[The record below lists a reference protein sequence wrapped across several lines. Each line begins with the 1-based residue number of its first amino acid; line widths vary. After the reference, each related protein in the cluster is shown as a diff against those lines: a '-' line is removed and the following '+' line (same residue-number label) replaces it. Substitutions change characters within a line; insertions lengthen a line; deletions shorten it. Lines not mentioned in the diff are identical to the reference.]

1 MRYEPVYVQ
10 DVFLEHP
17 LLYISIFIIGLLLYK
32 LINRRK
38 DKPSG
43 SSTPPSAPTPPI
55 FNNGP
60 KAPTPP
66 RQTYASAESS
76 TKVFRADHSMAGNT
90 LRGETLGVS
99 AFRAGDKAVLFNE
112 DGKIIGQANVT
123 RASENELVLIA
134 SDGKTDCSKAEIVI
148 NAPAWEEDYDTAV
161 VSAMKEKGRSM
172 RMVQFRYDDRTD
184 LDMSKAVVM
193 RVDSIDRQA
202 GTVEGPSLGLT
213 PEKSREQGFDM
224 KMSHFTPHGHWPL
237 AIKSMTLTTGGGQG
251 DRLCLT
257 CQTDD
262 VQIGDVISNGKVDD
276 DHTLTCERLASWK
289 HRLFYA
295 RVAEQEAAMEPLSD
309 PAAEGPVTSV
319 PAADSAASGREASDQ
334 AKAEL
339 IEKLIPAHDAD
350 SASTRLDHEL
360 KKMASKPNDQ
370 AFQRLVCAMVKEG
383 LDGSSLYL
391 PADAN
396 NAPLYFEFNH
406 TRVYALYT
414 DQTIAKACA
423 SACMNG
429 GAAGSCV
436 RVPLGKVIETA
447 NASAAIALNLGLP
460 TQAILPPDVAHTI
473 HYMKMV
479 KELGAKEDDPS
490 WASWFGILN
499 GYLKDCAIFER
510 SGSDAE
516 NDFLLGGSYQ
526 KNEVTL
532 WLPIQREERDSQVVY
547 QLVPEQ
553 LGLEKR

>member
-1 MRYEPVYVQ
+1 MTW
-10 DVFLEHP
+10 
-17 LLYISIFIIGLLLYK
+17 LYIAVIVIVLVVSALR
-32 LINRRK
+32 N
-38 DKPSG
+38 PSKNK
-43 SSTPPSAPTPPI
+43 SAGNSPATPPI
-55 FNNGP
+55 FNDGFR
-60 KAPTPP
+60 APTP
-66 RQTYASAESS
+66 RQTYESTWSSA
-76 TKVFRADHSMAGNT
+76 KVFRVDHSMAGNI

-99 AFRAGDKAVLFNE
+99 AFRAGDKAVVFNE

-123 RASENELVLIA
+123 RASENELVLSA
-134 SDGKTDCSKAEIVI
+134 PDGKTDCSKAEIVI
-148 NAPAWEEDYDTAV
+148 SAPAWEADYDTAV
-161 VSAMKEKGRSM
+161 VSAMKEKGRRM
-172 RMVQFRYDDRTD
+172 RTMQFRYDDRTD
-184 LDMSKAVVM
+184 LDMSKAVAM
-193 RVDSIDRQA
+193 RVESIDRQA
-202 GTVEGPSLGLT
+202 GTVEGPSLGLA

-237 AIKSMTLTTGGGQG
+237 AIESMTLTTGGGQG
-251 DRLCLT
+251 DRLSVRCRVEDM
-257 CQTDD
+257 Q
-262 VQIGDVISNGKVDD
+262 VGDVISNCKVDD
-276 DHTLTCERLASWK
+276 GHTITCERFASWK
-289 HRLFYA
+289 HRLCYV
-295 RVAEQEAAMEPLSD
+295 RVAGQEAAMEPLPD
-309 PAAEGPVTSV
+309 PAAEAPVTSAPV
-319 PAADSAASGREASDQ
+319 ADNEARSKGTSDQ
-334 AKAEL
+334 AEAEW